1 MSEVGYC
8 VPVLRLAGVP
18 DPTDVAATATCAFT
32 GTPFATLPGGL
43 PVGTVQRPWLLSVE
57 AEDAAADLRQPS
69 RAGGSYTVSLADVG
83 GALSRLLRYSPV
95 AALYPLEQSRV
106 TATSTSLRVSGDA
119 PPLAGSLLWLE
130 EEAVEVTAV
139 SSVGPTTHDLTVV
152 RGRCGSRAVAHALTP
167 SRDWQHPRGI
177 GDRLLLRSRPDLGA
191 GRWLGTLDL
200 FHVAT
205 TTTLLERVPV
215 VLLDVVERPG
225 GIYALTLAPD
235 VTLLADLQ
243 PLAGCEE
250 TRLSRC
256 LEATRLAQLVRP
268 SGNTW
273 LAVEAACWLTGQEA
287 SRLFDESL
295 VALDGE
301 APDADA
307 VSDLAE
313 RLAGTSTPLVRP
325 HLRVRVG
332 GGEYLYAV
340 SSVALAVQG
349 TGRSDA
355 WDSETP
361 LVRLGL
367 DLVADDGTPV
377 RTETETTLTLA
388 DQAGGGSYTRF
399 GNGWSLGYGGL
410 PLVPGEEG
418 AQLDLRLLLVASPPE
433 VLSLLW
439 SGETLNGV
447 VGLWGQ
453 QSLGLARSG
462 LSLGAAAADPGT
474 VTKATTS
481 LLQLA
486 QVMPSATIPLT
497 RETRAADVLDDLLR
511 LYCAVLT
518 RTSAGLLAVSIWARP
533 VVSSTAL
540 VRVADQEI
548 PPGASLT
555 PLYGFDLRAGLHPLT
570 WEHTQTRA
578 AVIRGGRRRGAETQA
593 LRLYDGDL
601 RGEALSEGVLGECLR
616 LFALQFGGS
625 PSVLPVG
632 VSPYATERV
641 GAQVTLT
648 AGEVADYDGRGVSG
662 KRYVVIGRDLDWTT
676 GETTLLCL
684 PDEPNNPDLSSAGR
698 LAPALRVES
707 LRGYVV
713 GASSVVVRLGVS
725 SEGETGAALDLT
737 TAHTGEGSAGIWAVL
752 ASDTRVVRVV
762 SSPDHAPGLDADLD
776 RPGLRECYGTLQ
788 AVGSDWLEVEV
799 SLDWERAG
807 LTLSDYVVA
816 GQSWVV
822 LADRRPGTVSGL
834 VSPAPEQFYF
844 AGAGADFAVV
854 TGPTALHVSTVS

>member
-1 MSEVGYC
+1 MVGSC
-8 VPVLRLAGVP
+8 VPVLRIAGFP
-18 DPTDVAATATCAFT
+18 DPEDVAATATCAFT
-32 GTPFATLPGGL
+32 GAPFASLPSGL
-43 PVGTVQRPWLLSVE
+43 PVGTVQRPWVLSIL
-57 AEDAAADLRQPS
+57 AEDASAELRQPS
-69 RAGGSYTVSLADVG
+69 RTEGRYTISLADVG

-106 TATSTSLRVSGDA
+106 TAVATSLRVSGDA

-167 SRDWQHPRGI
+167 SRDWQHPRGL
-177 GDRLLLRSRPDLGA
+177 GDRLLLRSLPDLGA

-215 VLLDVVERPG
+215 VLLDVTERPG
-225 GIYALTLAPD
+225 GIYVLTLAPD
-235 VTLLADLQ
+235 VTLLADHQ

-256 LEATRLAQLVRP
+256 LEATRLAQIVRP

-273 LAVEAACWLTGQEA
+273 LALEAACWLTGQEA

-307 VSDLAE
+307 VSDLAD

-325 HLRVRVG
+325 HLHIQIS
-332 GGEYLYAV
+332 GGEYLYAI

-349 TGRSDA
+349 TGRSDY
-355 WDSETP
+355 WDSGVP
-361 LVRLGL
+361 LVRVGL
-367 DLVADDGTPV
+367 DLVGDDGTPV
-377 RTETETTLTLA
+377 RTDSPQTLLLA
-388 DQAGGGSYTRF
+388 DQVGGGSYTRW
-399 GNGWSLGYGGL
+399 GNGWVSGYGGL
-410 PLVPGEEG
+410 ALAPGEEG
-418 AQLDLRLLLVASPPE
+418 ALVEVRLLLVASPPE
-433 VLSLLW
+433 ILSLLW
-439 SGETLNGV
+439 SGETLGGV
-447 VGLWGQ
+447 AGLWGQ
-453 QSLGLARSG
+453 QSLGLSRGA
-462 LSLGAAAADPGT
+462 LSLGTAAPDPST
-474 VTKATTS
+474 VTKASTS

-486 QVMPSATIPLT
+486 QVMPAVSVPFT

-511 LYCAVLT
+511 LYTAFLS
-518 RTSAGLLAVSIWARP
+518 RTSAGLLAIVVWARP
-533 VVSSTAL
+533 VTTSTAV
-540 VRVADQEI
+540 VRVADEEI
-548 PPGASLT
+548 SPGASLV
-555 PLYGFDLRAGLHPLT
+555 PLFGFDLTAGRHPLT

-578 AVIRGGRRRGAETQA
+578 AQIRGARRRGAETQS

-601 RGEALSEGVLGECLR
+601 RGEALSEGLLGECLR
-616 LFALQFGGS
+616 LFALMFGGS
-625 PSVLPVG
+625 PSVLPVK
-632 VSPYATERV
+632 VSPFATERP

-648 AGEVADYDGRGVSG
+648 AGEVADYAGRGVTS
-662 KRYVVIGRDLDWTT
+662 KRCVVIGRDLDWSS
-676 GETTLLCL
+676 GETTLLL
-684 PDEPNNPDLSSAGR
+684 LADEPNNPDLSSPGR

-713 GASSVVVRLGVS
+713 GASSVVLRLGVS
-725 SEGETGAALDLT
+725 SEGETGAALDLA
-737 TAHTGEGSAGIWAVL
+737 TAHPGAGSVGIWSVL
-752 ASDTRVVRVV
+752 ASDTRAVRIV
-762 SSPDHAPGLDADLD
+762 STPDHAPGLDASLD
-776 RPGLRECYGTLQ
+776 RPGLRECYGTVQ
-788 AVGSDWLEVEV
+788 AVGTDWLEVEV
-799 SLDWERAG
+799 SLDWERGG
-807 LTLSDYVVA
+807 LTLADYVVA

-822 LADRRPGTVSGL
+822 LADRRADTVSGL
-834 VSPAPEQFYF
+834 VSPAPEQFFF